1 MLALPKHRPAVV
13 WMFITAIFLPLSPSN
28 STMSAPLWMA
38 LHSNHACL
46 EKEKLSL
53 LPCQPMTS
61 QEKNHGN
68 HKINK
73 ETSSLPS
80 QSFFLL
86 MRMHLGGER
95 HRMLKAQ
102 SGQILWNWLV
112 PDTMY
117 GNMGLTKIVVKYC
130 SVYF

>member
-13 WMFITAIFLPLSPSN
+13 WMFITAIFLPLGPSN

-61 QEKNHGN
+61 QEKTM
-68 HKINK
+68 
-73 ETSSLPS
+73 ETTRSTRKHLPS
-80 QSFFLL
+80 PASRFFLL